1 MRFTLRVAAA
11 ILAVLTLLP
20 MTAFAATTGNVFGIV
35 TDNTGAVL
43 PGVTVTITGPNL
55 QGSRTAVTN
64 ERGEY
69 TLSLLPPGNYRIEGV
84 LSGLSPAVQN
94 NVRVSLDTTT
104 RQDLVLGMGAVAEA
118 ITVTADAVVV
128 DPTQTTVQQNFG
140 TQHLKYAAIGTAG
153 RTYQAV
159 LTQAP
164 GVTGGSNP
172 NVLGANLGQNNY
184 MLDGVNT
191 TDPVTHT
198 FGSNLPF
205 DAIQEVSIQTLGK
218 DAEYGRAIGGV
229 VNVVTKTGGNEF
241 SGSLDARI
249 QNQDTSEEG
258 DHYNPN
264 LQPYREFKPAASL
277 GGPIMRDRIW
287 FFGSVD
293 RPDNIRSPVTR
304 PNANWRAGDR
314 TFQGWNSL
322 AKITATPAA
331 NHTLS
336 FRFTDN
342 RATINHSR
350 DSSFFRPEAD
360 SYQLQESTIYNVGY
374 DAIISPQWLGQVQVG
389 VRRGYLE
396 SGPMSR
402 NPNLIGITNNST
414 SIRWNNYTNF
424 QGGDRNRDELIAS
437 TTYFLNAAGSHTIK
451 AGINFDQA
459 AFISFN
465 NPTGWSVDQAFC
477 SPQFGQPAGARCGA
491 TQINLAPSGT
501 APDVNS
507 IGIPRQL
514 NITTINATEETNSNL
529 RAYYIQDEWHP
540 ITPVTLRLGLRYE
553 TIDFKTPGV
562 SDSPNF
568 SMLQPRIG
576 AAWDVFNNARTVVH
590 GFWGRVMDD
599 NGLTLASFLSTQGAV
614 TSRFLWNATT
624 QQWVFHSAVG
634 GASGNRAD
642 PNLDP
647 TFGEEA
653 TIGFTQRIWTNT
665 SVDVSGIWR
674 ETHDIFEDFCETPDH
689 HCVVTNRPGGD
700 PNALRS
706 DYQGIITKLETRPF
720 SWLSGLVSYTWAKSR
735 GSVEYTQNA
744 GVDFDYMDHFVNAYG
759 FLSDD
764 ARHRVKA
771 SGFVRAPW
779 GTTIGVDALWR
790 SGAAYSRT
798 ATLGASNVNNALILK
813 NPNLPQGTAAGQRRH
828 AGNVERFGAGYG
840 STFLEPRGSART
852 DSLTQIDL
860 QLMHEFTFGRVRA
873 GLIGSVFNV
882 LNTETPT
889 GFGGSIGTYTPC
901 TATSAQCFDNPLFG
915 VTENDPDYRRLAVA
929 NNTFGTE
936 TTWQRPRRY
945 EVGIRFE
952 F

>member
-1 MRFTLRVAAA
+1 MRFNSRVAAA

-20 MTAFAATTGNVFGIV
+20 LTAFAATTGNVFGVV

-43 PGVTVTITGPNL
+43 PGVTVTITGPTL
-55 QGSRTAVTN
+55 QGSRQSVTN

-69 TLSLLPPGNYRIEGV
+69 TLSLIPPGTYRVEAALAGMQ
-84 LSGLSPAVQN
+84 SAVQS

-104 RQDLVLGMGAVAEA
+104 RTDLQLGMGAVAEA

-153 RTYQAV
+153 RSYQTV
-159 LTQAP
+159 LSQAP

-241 SGSLDARI
+241 SGSFDARI
-249 QNQDTSEEG
+249 QNQDTSESG
-258 DHYNPN
+258 DHYDASK
-264 LQPYREFKPAASL
+264 QEYREFKPAASL
-277 GGPIMRDRIW
+277 GGPIVRDRVW

-293 RPDNIRSPVTR
+293 RPDNTR
-304 PNANWRAGDR
+304 VNTPRAGANWFPGAR
-314 TFQGWNSL
+314 TFKGWNSL
-322 AKITATPAA
+322 AKVTATPAA

-342 RATINHSR
+342 RADINHSR
-350 DSSFFRPEAD
+350 DSNLYRPEAD
-360 SYQLQESTIYNVGY
+360 SYQLQESTIYNLGY
-374 DAIISPQWLGQVQVG
+374 DAIINPQWLAQVQVG

-396 SGPMSR
+396 SGPMSGDL
-402 NPNLIGITNNST
+402 NTIGLTNNRT
-414 SIRWNNYTNF
+414 SIRWLNYTNY
-424 QGGDRNRDELIAS
+424 QGGDRDRDELIAS
-437 TTYFLNAAGSHTIK
+437 TTYFLNAGGSHTIK

-459 AFISFN
+459 TFNSFN
-465 NPTGWSVDQAFC
+465 NPTGLGVDQSLCA
-477 SPQFGQPAGARCGA
+477 PQYGQPAGARCGA
-491 TQINLAPSGT
+491 AYISNPPAATASVNEPGT
-501 APDVNS
+501 PV
-507 IGIPRQL
+507 QL
-514 NITTINATEETNSNL
+514 NVITYNDPEETNSEL
-529 RAYYIQDEWHP
+529 RAYYVQDEWHP

-553 TIDFKTPGV
+553 TIDFETPGAIT
-562 SDSPNF
+562 PNF

-590 GFWGRVMDD
+590 GFWGQVMDD

-614 TSRFLWNATT
+614 TGRFLANTSGGWT
-624 QQWVFHSAVG
+624 FHSAVG
-634 GASGNRAD
+634 GASGNTAD
-642 PNLDP
+642 PDLEP
-647 TFGEEA
+647 TYGEEA
-653 TIGFTQRIWTNT
+653 NIGFTQRIWTNT
-665 SVDVSGIWR
+665 SLDVSYVQR
-674 ETHDIFEDFCETPDH
+674 DTHDIFEDYCNTADG
-689 HCVVTNRPGGD
+689 HCVVTNTPGGD

-706 DYQGIITKLETRPF
+706 DYQGIITKIETRPF

-744 GVDFDYMDHFVNAYG
+744 GTDFDFDPEHFVNTYG
-759 FLSDD
+759 YMSDD

-771 SGFVRAPW
+771 SGFVRAPF
-779 GTTIGVDALWR
+779 GTTLGIDATWR
-790 SGAAYSRT
+790 SGLAYNHT
-798 ATLGASNVNNALILK
+798 ATL
-813 NPNLPQGTAAGQRRH
+813 T
-828 AGNVERFGAGYG
+828 AGNAIGYG
-840 STFLEPRGSART
+840 VVFLEPRGSRRT
-852 DSLTQIDL
+852 DSLSQLDM
-860 QLMHEFTFGRVRA
+860 QLMHEFTIGRTRL
-873 GLIGSVFNV
+873 GLIGSIFNV
-882 LNTETPT
+882 LNTETAT
-889 GFGGSIGTYTPC
+889 SIGGSIGNYANCRTTG
-901 TATSAQCFDNPLFG
+901 ATIDTVCFDNPIFG
-915 VTENDPDYRRLAVA
+915 TAAENRAGFERLRL
-929 NNTFGTE
+929 NNTTYGTE
-936 TTWQRPRRY
+936 LSWQRPRRY
-945 EVGIRFE
+945 EVGVRFE

>member
-1 MRFTLRVAAA
+1 MRFNSRVAIA

-20 MTAFAATTGNVFGIV
+20 MTAFAATTGNIFGIV

-64 ERGEY
+64 ESGEY
-69 TLSLLPPGNYRIEGV
+69 NLSLLPPGNYRIEYS
-84 LSGLSPAVQN
+84 LSGLTPVVRE

-104 RQDLVLGMGAVAEA
+104 RTDVSLAMGAVAEA

-140 TQHLKYAAIGTAG
+140 TNHLKYAAIGTAG
-153 RTYQAV
+153 RSYQTV
-159 LTQAP
+159 LSQAP

-241 SGSLDARI
+241 SGSFDARI
-249 QNQDTSEEG
+249 TNQDLSESG
-258 DHYNPN
+258 DHYDADA
-264 LQPYREFKPAASL
+264 QEYREFKPAASL
-277 GGPIMRDRIW
+277 GGPIARDRVW

-293 RPDNIRSPVTR
+293 RPDNARVNTPLA
-304 PNANWRAGDR
+304 NANWSPGSR

-342 RATINHSR
+342 RADINHSR
-350 DSSFFRPEAD
+350 DSSFYRPEAD

-389 VRRGYLE
+389 IRRGYLE
-396 SGPMSR
+396 SGPMSGDI
-402 NPNLIGITNNST
+402 NLVGVVNNST
-414 SIRWNNYTNF
+414 GVRWNSYTNY
-424 QGGDRNRDELIAS
+424 QGGDRDRNELIAS
-437 TTYFLNAAGSHTIK
+437 TTYFLNAGGSHTIK

-459 AFISFN
+459 EFVAFN
-465 NPTGWSVDQAFC
+465 NATGLGVDQSLCA
-477 SPQFGQPAGARCGA
+477 PQFGQPAGAVCGA
-491 TQINLAPSGT
+491 LQINLAPTGT
-501 APDVNS
+501 TPDVNS

-514 NITTINATEETNSNL
+514 NVSSFLPAEPYESNL

-553 TIDFKTPGV
+553 TIDFETPGAAINP
-562 SDSPNF
+562 SF
-568 SMLQPRIG
+568 AMLQPRIG
-576 AAWDVFNNARTVVH
+576 AAWDVFNNARTVLH
-590 GFWGRVMDD
+590 GFWGQVMDD

-614 TSRFLWNATT
+614 TSRFLWNATN
-624 QQWVFHSAVG
+624 QSWVFHSAIG

-642 PNLDP
+642 PDLEPTYGVETNL
-647 TFGEEA
+647 GV
-653 TIGFTQRIWTNT
+653 TQRIWTNT
-665 SVDVSGIWR
+665 SFDVSYVQR
-674 ETHDIFEDFCETPDH
+674 DTENIFEDYCNTPDH
-689 HCVVTNRPGGD
+689 ACMVTNTPGGD

-706 DYQGIITKLETRPF
+706 DYQGFIAKVESRPF
-720 SWLSGLVSYTWAKSR
+720 SWLSGLVSYTWSESR

-744 GVDFDYMDHFVNAYG
+744 GVDFDYDPEHFINTYG
-759 FLSDD
+759 YLSDD

-771 SGFVRAPW
+771 SGFVRAPF
-779 GTTIGVDALWR
+779 GTTLGVDATWR
-790 SGAAYSRT
+790 SGLAYNHT
-798 ATLGASNVNNALILK
+798 ASLT
-813 NPNLPQGTAAGQRRH
+813 
-828 AGNVERFGAGYG
+828 AGNAIGYG
-840 STFLEPRGSART
+840 TIFLEPRGSRRT
-852 DSLTQIDL
+852 DSLSQIDM

-882 LNTETPT
+882 LNTETAT
-889 GFGGSIGTYTPC
+889 SIGGSIGNYAAC
-901 TATSAQCFDNPLFG
+901 GTAAVCFDNPLFG
-915 VTENDPDYRRLAVA
+915 TAAENRPGFERLRV
-929 NNTFGTE
+929 NNTTYGNE
-936 TTWQRPRRY
+936 LSWQRPRRY
-945 EVGIRFE
+945 EVGVRFE